1 MTQIAGL
8 PTLVTSGNQ
17 PKERRW
23 LKVFLTFIEQLRIQS
38 KEVSSDDPRGAP
50 LKLWGSQR
58 MFLDEI
64 CEGMERGI
72 REFYALKSRQLG
84 CTTISLAID
93 LFWLAAYP
101 GIVGCLI
108 ADTETNRNVF
118 RQTLKRYHESLP
130 EEFIGDDFKIKKN
143 NEDYM
148 LFRSGSRL
156 DMIVAGTKKKNW
168 GEGRGYTFC
177 HSTETAAYGTPE
189 GISSFRETLAEAHP
203 NRLFI
208 FESTAKGKNT
218 WYRMYQEGLRDTF
231 TKKSFFIGWWSKEL
245 NSIARSD
252 QRFRIYGTQP
262 PNKDERELMDAVE
275 KEAGIRVSMEQL
287 AWYRARS
294 ADTSTSKNDLD
305 QNQPWIA
312 AQAFVQSGFSY
323 FPMRVLEKL
332 MDVIY
337 DQNGGIG
344 FAGYRFWLGDTFAMS
359 RMDPIGEGGSIEDV
373 ELRVWEEPV
382 DEGTYVIGCDPAY
395 GRNDWKDR
403 HSVQVF
409 RCFADRLVQVAEYA
423 DNRVE
428 TYQAAWVLAYL
439 AGVYKNCIVN
449 IELTGGPGRAVFR
462 ELDSMRTTMRAEMN
476 RKLREERDWDD
487 FLQNASWY
495 LWHRP
500 DSMGA
505 GYAYHTEMSQRTKGQ
520 VLNSFRDSLM
530 YGALIVRSGPLVE
543 EMARVIQDGGEIGAP
558 NQEKDD
564 RVFAAVLAHMAWN
577 DWVRASMIQRG
588 ATYEEVMQSEAGK
601 AQDPK
606 TIVVK
611 HHVANFWRK
620 RVAELEQEPEPTPL
634 RQFMEQRGL
643 E

>member
-8 PTLVTSGNQ
+8 PTLITSGKQ
-17 PKERRW
+17 SAERRW

-38 KEVSSDDPRGAP
+38 KEVAAEDERGVP

-58 MFLDEI
+58 MFLNEV

-72 REFYALKSRQLG
+72 RIFYTLKSRQLG
-84 CTTISLAID
+84 ITTVSLAID

-101 GIVGCLI
+101 GMVGCLV

-118 RQTLKRYHESLP
+118 RQTLKRYHQSLP
-130 EEFIGDDFKIKKN
+130 EEFAGRGFRLVKN

-148 LFRSGSRL
+148 LWSNGSRL
-156 DMIVAGTKKKNW
+156 DLIVAGTKKKNW
-168 GEGRGYTFC
+168 GEGRGYTLA
-177 HSTETAAYGTPE
+177 HLTEIASYGTAD
-189 GISSFRETLAEAHP
+189 GIASFEETLAEAHP

-208 FESTAKGKNT
+208 YESTAKGKNT
-218 WYRMYQEGLRDTF
+218 WYRMYQEGLRDTL

-245 NSIARSD
+245 NAIPKSD
-252 QRFRIYGTQP
+252 PRFRIYGTQP
-262 PNKDERELMDAVE
+262 PNKDERELMEAVE
-275 KEAGIRVSMEQL
+275 SDAGVRVSAEQL
-287 AWYRARS
+287 AWRRARD
-294 ADTSTSKNDLD
+294 ADTSKSKGNLD
-305 QNQPWIA
+305 QNQPWVA

-344 FAGYRFWLGDTFAMS
+344 FAGYRFWLGDTFPMS
-359 RMDPIGEGGSIEDV
+359 RMDPIGPEGSLEDV

-395 GRNDWKDR
+395 GRNDWQDR
-403 HSVQVF
+403 HAVNVF
-409 RCFADRLVQVAEYA
+409 RCFADRMVQVAEYA
-423 DNRVE
+423 DSRVE

-462 ELDSMRTTMRAEMN
+462 ELDSMRQTMRAEMN

-520 VLNSFRDSLM
+520 VMNSFRDSLM

-577 DWVRASMIQRG
+577 DWVRPSMIQRG
-588 ATYEEVMQSEAGK
+588 ATYDEVMLSESGK
-601 AQDPK
+601 AHDPK

-611 HHVANFWRK
+611 HLVANFWRK
-620 RVAELEQEPEPTPL
+620 RAAELEGEPQATPL